1 MDFIDY
7 NQEFYNAKPYD
18 VSKDYL
24 YHALIFDLNERGK
37 DRAKTYHCE
46 ATKAQDAIKEVIDL
60 IESVKAAKPPYN
72 EQITHYCVLEKDDDE
87 IYGWKIIF
95 NTIKEDY
102 PCAA

>member
-46 ATKAQDAIKEVIDL
+46 ATTAKDALKEVFDL
-60 IESVKAAKPPYN
+60 VERAKVAKPPYN
-72 EQITHYCVLEKDDDE
+72 VQITHYCVLEKDDDE
-87 IYGWKIIF
+87 IYGWKVIF
-95 NTIKEDY
+95 NSIKENC